1 MEKTGILLIVI
12 LLIAAISFSG
22 CTSLSSTSPA
32 QSPASSAADPAFNH
46 LLLLPED
53 LPPGLIRVADGPLPV
68 SEITDTMRKYGF
80 LKGYR
85 ILYADTIP
93 LTGTSKIMEQ
103 DIMVFSGS
111 NASLMLEDHEK
122 SLTEIKTP
130 AVVTLPLPD
139 PNLGERSFA
148 LKISTVDPT
157 GAETHHYVFGF
168 VQSGMYE
175 VISMEGTPETYPALL
190 QVAERAAEKA
200 R

>member
-1 MEKTGILLIVI
+1 MEKKGITLIII
-12 LLIAAISFSG
+12 LIIAAISFSG
-22 CTSLSSTSPA
+22 CTSSSPA
-32 QSPASSAADPAFNH
+32 QSSASSATDPAFNH
-46 LLLLPED
+46 LLLFPED
-53 LPPGLIRVADGPLPV
+53 LPPGLSKATDGPMPV
-68 SEITDTMRKYGF
+68 SDITDTMRTYGF

-85 ILYADTIP
+85 ALYADTIP
-93 LTGTSKIMEQ
+93 LTGKSKIMEQ
-103 DIMVFSGS
+103 DIMVFSGV
-111 NASLMLEDHEK
+111 NASSMLDDHEK
-122 SLTEIKTP
+122 SLTEIQSQ

-148 LKISTVDPT
+148 LKISTVDPA

-175 VISMEGTPETYPALL
+175 VISMEGTPETYQTLL